1 MKKTRK
7 LRLNAEDLRIES
19 FATAAGADAG
29 HGTVR
34 GTVRGFE
41 RPAPDDTYSFNPGC
55 QCVRET
61 NPLYDCTLGCYT
73 PQQECA

>member
-19 FATAAGADAG
+19 FDTDAGTAAG

-34 GTVRGFE
+34 GFA

-55 QCVRET
+55 HCVRDT
-61 NPLYDCTLGCYT
+61 NPLYDCTLGCNT